1 MYFRNIFDHTIYL
14 KKKKKGFKFSP
25 FSQVTSKRINVNL
38 IFIKKKKKGKYGQ
51 KKKKNPTCKEH
62 V

>member
-14 KKKKKGFKFSP
+14 KKKGIQIFTIF
-25 FSQVTSKRINVNL
+25 TSYKQKNKRKSY
-38 IFIKKKKKGKYGQ
+38 FYKEKKKKRQ
-51 KKKKNPTCKEH
+51 IWPKKKKNPTCKEH